1 MNFIDF
7 ENLFYMFSKFECIY
21 NHCLYLKSIIIWII
35 LFDISIF
42 FFVDNILFEH
52 SSEAEKKNHIETQ
65 YRTRKVHAREI
76 I

>member
-52 SSEAEKKNHIETQ
+52 SSEAEKKFILKLNIELAK
-65 YRTRKVHAREI
+65 YMREK
-76 I
+76 